1 MYTGI
6 FLFYPLFHWNFC
18 GTMAQTFK
26 EGVCSM
32 AKKKRTLPPFAAMT
46 VGTLLV
52 SLGVYFFKFPNNFSF
67 GGVTGLAVVVAPYL
81 PISASDFTF
90 IANVLLLLLGFVF
103 LGRSFGVKTIYTSLL
118 MSISLTLLE
127 RIFPLSAPLT
137 SEPVLE
143 LGFAIALPAVG
154 AALLFSVGAS
164 GGGTDVIAMIL
175 KKYTSIDIGQAL
187 FFSDLLFVLMGGLLF
202 GVETF
207 LFSFAG
213 LLIKSLLIDNVI
225 ASMNQVKW
233 LQVICSHPEEI
244 CRFITEDLKRSA
256 TLSSGTGAFTGE
268 ERSILFTAMTPRE
281 ARRLQQF
288 IADADP
294 SAFVMISTT
303 HEIMGRGF

>member
-1 MYTGI
+1 
-6 FLFYPLFHWNFC
+6 
-18 GTMAQTFK
+18 
-26 EGVCSM
+26 
-32 AKKKRTLPPFAAMT
+32 MT
-46 VGTLLV
+46 
-52 SLGVYFFKFPNNFSF
+52 S
-67 GGVTGLAVVVAPYL
+67 
-81 PISASDFTF
+81 
-90 IANVLLLLLGFVF
+90 
-103 LGRSFGVKTIYTSLL
+103 
-118 MSISLTLLE
+118 
-127 RIFPLSAPLT
+127 
-137 SEPVLE
+137 
-143 LGFAIALPAVG
+143 
-154 AALLFSVGAS
+154 
-164 GGGTDVIAMIL
+164 
-175 KKYTSIDIGQAL
+175 AL